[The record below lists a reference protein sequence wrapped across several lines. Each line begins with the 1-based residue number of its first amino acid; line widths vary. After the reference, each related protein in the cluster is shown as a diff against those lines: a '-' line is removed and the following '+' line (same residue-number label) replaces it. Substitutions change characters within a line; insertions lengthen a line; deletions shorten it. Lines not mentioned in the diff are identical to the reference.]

1 MPSKKVTKW
10 CRDVIGECTQSDNE
24 SNKSDENGMHN
35 ANDDNNENN
44 TNQSTAIKS
53 KYDSS
58 PFNPMKTHVCNDKR
72 KINDLK
78 NEIKNLN
85 CTIRLLSNNR
95 RNLQR
100 NNNKLI
106 EKYSDEITTNE
117 SLDLS
122 SKIGAAVEK
131 IVSDKPHD
139 RHGNKRVKLEV
150 AKATIDENFSG
161 GTCHN
166 ELKAWFI
173 NKYRK
178 KRILHVTC

>member
-1 MPSKKVTKW
+1 MMTTMK
-10 CRDVIGECTQSDNE
+10 
-24 SNKSDENGMHN
+24 N
-35 ANDDNNENN
+35 ANQ
-44 TNQSTAIKS
+44 TIVIKS
-53 KYDSS
+53 TYDSS
-58 PFNPMKTHVCNDKR
+58 SFNPMKTHVCHNKR

-85 CTIRLLSNNR
+85 CTIRLLSKNR

-131 IVSDKPHD
+131 IVSDKPCN
-139 RHGNKRVKLEV
+139 RCGNKRVKLEV

-166 ELKAWFI
+166 ELKAGFV
-173 NKYRK
+173 NKHRK
-178 KRILHVTC
+178 